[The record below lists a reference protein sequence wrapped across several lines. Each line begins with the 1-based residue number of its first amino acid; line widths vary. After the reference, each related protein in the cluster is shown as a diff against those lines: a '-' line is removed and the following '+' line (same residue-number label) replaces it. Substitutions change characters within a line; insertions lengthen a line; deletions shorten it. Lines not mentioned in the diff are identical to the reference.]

1 MAGTIPDEIDDLQNL
16 QISGLDINN
25 LNGLIPRKIF
35 NMSML
40 RQIALVDN
48 QLSGSLPT
56 DIGIGVPNLEFIG
69 LIPSFISNGSKLTKL
84 DMSSNSFSG
93 FIPNNL
99 CALTNLEYL
108 SLLKNNL
115 TIDTSTLEVNILS
128 CVGNLRNLWGLYLS
142 DNPLNAILPASFGN
156 LSTSLEYLQ
165 LGFCSLRGS
174 ITSVA

>member
-1 MAGTIPDEIDDLQNL
+1 MVGTIPDEIGDLQNL
-16 QISGLDINN
+16 QMLGLDINN
-25 LNGLIPRKIF
+25 LNGPIPRKIF

-40 RQIALVDN
+40 RQIELVDN

-56 DIGIGVPNLEFIG
+56 DIGIGVPNLEFI
-69 LIPSFISNGSKLTKL
+69 FISNGSKLTRL
-84 DMSSNSFSG
+84 DTSSNSFSG

-128 CVGNLRNLWGLYLS
+128 CLGNLRNLWGLYLS
-142 DNPLNAILPASFGN
+142 DNPLNATLPASFGN